1 MMARRVW
8 ILLLLL
14 AAIVPSACARD
25 MVARHPVTV
34 QSDQGGAD
42 GW

>member
-1 MMARRVW
+1 MVRRMW
-8 ILLLLL
+8 ILIFLL
-14 AAIVPSACARD
+14 AAVVPSACARD
-25 MVARHPVTV
+25 MVARHSVTV